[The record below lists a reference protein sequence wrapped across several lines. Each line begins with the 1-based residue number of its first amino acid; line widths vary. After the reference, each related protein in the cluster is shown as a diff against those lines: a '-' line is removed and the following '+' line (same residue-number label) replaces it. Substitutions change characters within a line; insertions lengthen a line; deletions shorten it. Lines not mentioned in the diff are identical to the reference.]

1 MKNKILKYDC
11 LIIGSGLL
19 GSLLAISLIKKQYK
33 VLVLEKEG
41 LSDGAF
47 SDQRTLAV
55 NANSRNFLK
64 SIDLWDK
71 LNKKHVD
78 IGQISIKTYLNK
90 DELIFKEQDAM
101 GSVIFNKE
109 LLSIAHKIL
118 IKEKSIMGNTFMHLD
133 QLQSD
138 KNFKIKNKDYVFKK
152 IIIMG
157 GKQFINQVDTNHFI
171 KGDNSHKAYVGFF
184 NHQKN
189 HQNIAYEN
197 FTKNGPLA
205 ILPAPHKTN
214 KYSTFIYSTQDT
226 VSSNSMKKLIDKN
239 FSKSHG
245 KINLAKNIFSYPI
258 TPYLF
263 NPKNKYHDL
272 IFMGDSFRSIHPV
285 AGQGWNLGIKD
296 IQSFLNLLETK
307 SLNSENFNSIYYSRR
322 KFESYLYFSF
332 TEIINKTFQLNTPLS
347 NFFGAASL
355 KTLKRLSFLRSL
367 FIKQA
372 MGVNKILN

>member
-1 MKNKILKYDC
+1 MVKSRI
-11 LIIGSGLL
+11 
-19 GSLLAISLIKKQYK
+19 
-33 VLVLEKEG
+33 LVLEKEG
-41 LSDGAF
+41 LSEGAF

-272 IFMGDSFRSIHPV
+272 IFMGDSFISIHSV

-347 NFFGAASL
+347 NFFGSVSL

-367 FIKQA
+367 FIRQA
-372 MGVNKILN
+372 IGINKILN